1 MDNWKKLSDEIERDW
16 DSDNYEVFPDQREVS
31 FQGRFT
37 EDLFMVTFNGQ
48 DDPMKTFE
56 SQKQILKNHTTE
68 VTRVLDWS

>member
-1 MDNWKKLSDEIERDW
+1 MDNRKKLSDEIERDW

-48 DDPMKTFE
+48 DDPMKTFK
-56 SQKQILKNHTTE
+56 SQKKILKNHTTE
-68 VTRVLDWS
+68 VSRFLDWS